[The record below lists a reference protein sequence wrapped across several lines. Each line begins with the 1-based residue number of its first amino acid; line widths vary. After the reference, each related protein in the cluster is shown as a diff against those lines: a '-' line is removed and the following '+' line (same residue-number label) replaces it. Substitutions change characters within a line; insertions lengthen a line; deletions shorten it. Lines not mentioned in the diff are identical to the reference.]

1 MNAGRGGDL
10 SAGRHPAL
18 THFDRALAGGAAPEV
33 WIRFP
38 RQLGD
43 VVMTLPFL
51 GTLQHHWNAVAAER
65 GVQLRWI
72 AVGHH
77 IGAALL
83 SEADPAFI
91 AEAHIEGGGAAKPD
105 PWALV
110 RGWRKRPP
118 AAFLNLSQSARLPF
132 AAWLSRVPLRAGIA
146 DNHLRLLY
154 HHSIRYRNLPLHIAT
169 RIQPL
174 LEALTGDDRAL
185 WLPLTP
191 ALLGGH
197 KGPDKL
203 RAEGWGGEPYVTL
216 AFGTRGFGKR
226 WFPEDHTWPEL
237 MRLLQGQGFR
247 PVLLGGPDEVPLG
260 EALAGAVPGALN
272 LAGKT
277 TLPEACAIQAAAQGN
292 VAIDTGLA
300 HTAAATG
307 RPTVTLF
314 GPSPEVWVN
323 PIGPRALP
331 LRGPDVDCDP
341 AAPGG
346 FPTHGSSA
354 HRISPARVLEVLE
367 MLMKES

>member
-1 MNAGRGGDL
+1 MSDRAPVLADL
-10 SAGRHPAL
+10 
-18 THFDRALAGGAAPEV
+18 DRALARGAAPEV

-51 GTLQHHWNAVAAER
+51 HTLQHHWNAVAAAR
-65 GVQLRWI
+65 GQQLRWI

-77 IGAALL
+77 IGAALM

-118 AAFLNLSQSARLPF
+118 VGFLNLSQSARLPF
-132 AAWLSRVPLRAGIA
+132 AAWLSRVPIRAGIA

-154 HHSIRYRNLPLHIAT
+154 HHPIRYRDLPLHIAT

-174 LEALTGDDRAL
+174 LRTLTGDDRAL

-191 ALLGGH
+191 ELLGGR

-203 RAEGWGGEPYVTL
+203 RAAGWTGEPYATL

-226 WFPEDHTWPEL
+226 WFPEDRTWPEL
-237 MRLLQGQGFR
+237 MRRLQARGIR
-247 PVLLGGPDEVPLG
+247 PVLLGGPDEAPLG
-260 EALAGAVPGALN
+260 AELAAAVPGALN
-272 LAGKT
+272 LAGGT
-277 TLPEACAIQAAAQGN
+277 TLPEACAVQAAAWGN

-307 RPTVTLF
+307 RPTVTVF

-323 PIGPRALP
+323 PIGPRALA
-331 LRGPDVDCDP
+331 LRGPDVDCE
-341 AAPGG
+341 PGRVAD

-354 HRISPARVLEVLE
+354 HRVAPGRVMEVLE
-367 MLMKES
+367 LLVKES

>member
-1 MNAGRGGDL
+1 MSRPGGHMTGHPVLADL
-10 SAGRHPAL
+10 
-18 THFDRALAGGAAPEV
+18 DRALVEGAAPEV

-51 GTLQHHWNAVAAER
+51 RTLQHHWNAVAAAR

-77 IGAALL
+77 IGAALM
-83 SEADPAFI
+83 SEADPTFI

-132 AAWLSRVPLRAGIA
+132 AAWLSRVPIRAGIA

-154 HHSIRYRNLPLHIAT
+154 HLSIHYRNLPLHIAT
-169 RIQPL
+169 RIDPL
-174 LEALTGDDRAL
+174 LKALTGDDRAL

-191 ALLGGH
+191 DLLGGR
-197 KGPDKL
+197 KGVDKL
-203 RAEGWGGEPYVTL
+203 RAAGWTGEDYATL

-226 WFPEDHTWPEL
+226 WFPEDRTWPEL
-237 MRLLQGQGFR
+237 MRLLQARGIR
-247 PVLLGGPDEVPLG
+247 PVLLGGPDEAPMGADLA
-260 EALAGAVPGALN
+260 ALVPGALN

-277 TLPEACAIQAAAQGN
+277 TLPEACAIQSGAWGN

-323 PIGPRALP
+323 PIGPRALS

-341 AAPGG
+341 AVVAD

-354 HRISPARVLEVLE
+354 HRISPERVLQVLE
-367 MLMKES
+367 MLVQES

>member
-1 MNAGRGGDL
+1 MTGRVPSG
-10 SAGRHPAL
+10 HPVLRRLGEAL
-18 THFDRALAGGAAPEV
+18 DGGAAPEV

-51 GTLQHHWNAVAAER
+51 RTLQHHWNAVAADR
-65 GVQLRWI
+65 GLSLRWI

-77 IGAALL
+77 IGAAML

-91 AEAHIEGGGAAKPD
+91 AEAHIEGGGAGKPD

-132 AAWLSRVPLRAGIA
+132 AAWLSRVPIRAGIA

-154 HHSIRYRNLPLHIAT
+154 HHTIRYRNLPIHIAT

-174 LEALTGDDRAL
+174 LKALTGDDRAL

-191 ALLGGH
+191 ELLGGRR
-197 KGPDKL
+197 GLDKL
-203 RAEGWGGEPYVTL
+203 REAGWGGEPYATL

-226 WFPEDHTWPEL
+226 WFPEDRTWPAL
-237 MRLLQGQGFR
+237 ARLLQARGVR
-247 PVLLGGPDEVPLG
+247 PVFLGGPDEASLG
-260 EALAGAVPGALN
+260 AELAAQVSGALTLAGQ
-272 LAGKT
+272 T
-277 TLPEACAIQAAAQGN
+277 TLPEACAVQAGAWGN

-341 AAPGG
+341 GAGAD

-354 HRISPARVLEVLE
+354 HRLRPERVMDLLE
-367 MLMKES
+367 MLVKET

>member
-1 MNAGRGGDL
+1 MTRPAVLADL
-10 SAGRHPAL
+10 
-18 THFDRALAGGAAPEV
+18 DRALAAGAAPEV

-51 GTLQHHWNAVAAER
+51 RTLQHHWNAVAAAR
-65 GVQLRWI
+65 GLRLRWV

-91 AEAHIEGGGAAKPD
+91 AATHIEGGGAAKPD

-110 RGWRKRPP
+110 RSWRKQPP
-118 AAFLNLSQSARLPF
+118 VGFLNLSQSARLPF
-132 AAWLSRVPLRAGIA
+132 AAWLGGVPIRAGIA

-154 HHSIRYRNLPLHIAT
+154 HHAIKYRDLPLHIAT

-174 LEALTGDDRAL
+174 LETLTGDGRAL

-191 ALLGGH
+191 ELLGG
-197 KGPDKL
+197 KAGPEKL
-203 RAEGWGGEPYVTL
+203 RQAGWAGEPYVTL

-226 WFPEDHTWPEL
+226 WFPEDRTWPAL
-237 MRLLQGQGFR
+237 MGLLQAKGLR
-247 PVLLGGPDEVPLG
+247 PVLLGGPDEAALG
-260 EALAGAVPGALN
+260 AELAAAVPGALN
-272 LAGKT
+272 LAGRT
-277 TLPEACAIQAAAQGN
+277 TLPEACAIQHGAWGN

-323 PIGPRALP
+323 PIGPRALS
-331 LRGPDVDCDP
+331 LRGSDVDVDGASP
-341 AAPGG
+341 AD

-354 HRISPARVLEVLE
+354 HRIPPGRVMQMLETLAHE
-367 MLMKES
+367 A

>member
-1 MNAGRGGDL
+1 MGWDHPVLADL
-10 SAGRHPAL
+10 
-18 THFDRALAGGAAPEV
+18 DRALARGAAPEV

-51 GTLQHHWNAVAAER
+51 RTLQQHWNAVAAAR
-65 GVQLRWI
+65 GQQLRWI

-83 SEADPAFI
+83 AEADPAFI

-110 RGWRKRPP
+110 RGWRQRPP

-132 AAWLSRVPLRAGIA
+132 AAWVSRVPIRAGIA

-154 HHSIRYRNLPLHIAT
+154 HHPIRYRDLPLHIAT

-174 LEALTGDDRAL
+174 LQTLTGDGRAQ

-191 ALLGGH
+191 ALLGGAA
-197 KGPDKL
+197 GPDKL
-203 RAEGWGGEPYVTL
+203 RAAGWGGEPYATL

-226 WFPEDHTWPEL
+226 WFPEDRTWPAL
-237 MRLLQGQGFR
+237 MALLQARGLR
-247 PVLLGGPDEVPLG
+247 PVLLGGPDEAELG
-260 EALAGAVPGALN
+260 AELAARVPGALN

-277 TLPEACAIQAAAQGN
+277 TLPEACALQFGAQGN

-323 PIGPRALP
+323 PIGPRALA
-331 LRGPDVDCDP
+331 LRGPDVDC
-341 AAPGG
+341 AAPEGPD

-354 HRISPARVLEVLE
+354 HRVAPARVMEVLQL
-367 MLMKES
+367 LMKEA